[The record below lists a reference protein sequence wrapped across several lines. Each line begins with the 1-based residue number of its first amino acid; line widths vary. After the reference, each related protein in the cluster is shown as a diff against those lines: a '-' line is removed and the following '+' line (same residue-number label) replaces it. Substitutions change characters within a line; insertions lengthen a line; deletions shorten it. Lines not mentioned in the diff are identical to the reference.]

1 MVYWLLAKTLPK
13 GIRGCDGG
21 VLGNALPG
29 VFGNSSVS
37 RLAEDRSKK
46 LQMAACMQVRMRM
59 RMRMR
64 MRICMCIC
72 MFMFACMCMC
82 MCTRAQAVPG
92 RASACAWTYATR
104 AMSHHQWMHNLKS
117 MLAASLLH
125 VMCTNVCMNAACIIC
140 SLASD
145 IGRPTNLCK

>member
-13 GIRGCDGG
+13 GISGCDGG

-29 VFGNSSVS
+29 VFRNSSVS

-59 RMRMR
+59 CMRMC
-64 MRICMCIC
+64 MRICMYMC
-72 MFMFACMCMC
+72 MSMFTCMCMR
-82 MCTRAQAVPG
+82 MRAHAVPD
-92 RASACAWTYATR
+92 RASACVWTYANRT
-104 AMSHHQWMHNLKS
+104 MSHHQWMHNLKS
-117 MLAASLLH
+117 MLAASLLP

-145 IGRPTNLCK
+145 IGCPTNLCK